1 MSIRE
6 AISRFRELHEEFKG
20 GAFKSVEA
28 RAFYETERDDF
39 LRALLQGQHLAMRP
53 GQSPRQALRVTA
65 TMPLELD
72 IGPRHESTKTLD
84 LASAG
89 FAGLVSGPLA
99 MRIVCD
105 FALGLAPTPVK
116 GRARVVA
123 NVRDGSGAYR
133 TSFAIETMSNEDRT
147 RLEVAVID
155 VALDSLPKR

>member
-6 AISRFRELHEEFKG
+6 AIRRFRELHDEFKG
-20 GAFKSVEA
+20 GAFKSPEA

-39 LRALLQGQHLAMRP
+39 LRALLQGQQLAMRP
-53 GQSPRQALRVTA
+53 GQSPRQALRIAA

-89 FAGLVSGPLA
+89 FAGSVSGPLA
-99 MRIVCD
+99 IRIACD
-105 FALGLAPTPVK
+105 FGLGLPSGPVK

-123 NVRDGSGAYR
+123 SVRDAAGGYR
-133 TSFAIETMSNEDRT
+133 TSFAIETISPEDRT

-155 VALDSLPKR
+155 VALDALPKR